1 MNDELLQAL
10 ENAYANGYDLNWAK
24 QFAANNG
31 AGDLVPQ
38 IEEFYKKKKRTWYR
52 TWAIRFRRFTFRISI
67 SSVG

>member
-38 IEEFYKKKKRTWYR
+38 IEEFYKKKKDLVPNLGHPFQAVYL
-52 TWAIRFRRFTFRISI
+52 
-67 SSVG
+67 